1 MSCLPLEKNES
12 VKKGAGMFIC
22 VTVQL
27 YSVKVNT
34 IATYETRVF
43 LVTKDDLFQGHDKNV
58 QKHVNL
64 LYIQTLNIIM
74 SGHGILQVKLPKTK
88 ICYANYVGQ

>member
-1 MSCLPLEKNES
+1 MSSLRKNES
-12 VKKGAGMFIC
+12 VKKGAGMFIF

-27 YSVKVNT
+27 YSVNT

-43 LVTKDDLFQGHDKNV
+43 FVTKDNLFQGHDKKV

>member
-1 MSCLPLEKNES
+1 MSCLPSEKNES
-12 VKKGAGMFIC
+12 VKKGAGIC

-27 YSVKVNT
+27 YSVNT

-43 LVTKDDLFQGHDKNV
+43 SVTKDDLFQGHDKNV